1 MFSMRRL
8 DQRSV
13 LFDSKQ
19 FRTALPSHT
28 KNVDTDRSLAP
39 TIIDGLKISISS
51 AMPDF
56 AHIASRFPRHVSSRR
71 NRSDRY
77 SLHIRSYPDPSLP
90 SKKSRHGHRFSFFL
104 KHELSNSYLL
114 GCLEWPG

>member
-1 MFSMRRL
+1 MFSTRRL

-39 TIIDGLKISISS
+39 TIIDGLKISIPS

-56 AHIASRFPRHVSSRR
+56 TRIASRFPGHASSRR
-71 NRSDRY
+71 NRSDQSTFTSALIPTPVYRQRNLDMVTD
-77 SLHIRSYPDPSLP
+77 SL
-90 SKKSRHGHRFSFFL
+90 FS
-104 KHELSNSYLL
+104 
-114 GCLEWPG
+114 